1 MPHQRRRSL
10 VRNDRVLLEF
20 FQNMDISSYE
30 VMDMRWRFRRLI
42 RFMAVLLIGAVLAFL
57 MLRSRYRE
65 VIRDLAETQVKNTT
79 SDLTNDAIAKQ
90 IADGVIQYDRIVYFE
105 KDLDGRIT
113 ALKTN
118 MSEVNRLKTDILNI
132 INDEILSLD
141 TSDIGIPLGSL
152 FLPELLSGKGPSIP
166 VHILSIRNSDANF
179 VSHFSQAG
187 INQTLHR
194 LNMEVSIDVA
204 VLVLGETNSFTMSSE
219 VVVAETVIVGDVPQT
234 FLQTGG

>member
-1 MPHQRRRSL
+1 
-10 VRNDRVLLEF
+10 
-20 FQNMDISSYE
+20 
-30 VMDMRWRFRRLI
+30 MRWRLRRLMH
-42 RFMAVLLIGAVLAFL
+42 FLIVALIVVAAAFL

-105 KDLDGRIT
+105 KDLNGRIT

-132 INDEILSLD
+132 INDEILALD

-152 FLPELLSGKGPSIP
+152 FLPEFLSGKGPAIP
-166 VHILSIRNSDANF
+166 VHILSIRNSDAVF
-179 VSHFSQAG
+179 VSDFQQAG
-187 INQTLHR
+187 INQTLHQ
-194 LNMEVSIDVA
+194 LTMEVSVDVA
-204 VLVLGETNSFTMSSE
+204 VLVLGDTSSFTLTSE
-219 VVVAETVIVGDVPQT
+219 VVVAETVIVGEVPDT
-234 FLQTGG
+234 FLQTGGNYGS